1 MKKNMFR
8 ILILWSVIAILC
20 LNSFI
25 INANNI
31 SDYNFRQ
38 EISDNISL
46 NEKSTIQDE
55 IKNIW
60 LQTGNILLKLK
71 NMKNDTLHQLRNI
84 IRNNIQK
91 AYTQQREKLFEFS
104 LEYIFSK

>member
-8 ILILWSVIAILC
+8 ILILWSVIVILC

-71 NMKNDTLHQLRNI
+71 NIKNDTLHQLRNI
-84 IRNNIQK
+84 IKNNVEK
-91 AYTQQREKLFEFS
+91 AYNQQREKLFEFS
-104 LEYIFSK
+104 LKDILIK